1 MDLPKIQTSNL
12 FDQVYGTLKQ
22 LILRRTFRSNE
33 KISIPVLA
41 KNLGISI
48 TPIREALNRLEA
60 EGLVKTVP
68 KVGTFVV
75 GIDKS
80 YVEQVI
86 EFRLMIDY
94 WVIEQYRQFSD
105 GRFEEIAAKLDQI
118 TRHAVA
124 EVDPAITP
132 IEQYGN
138 LDMIFHTAFI
148 NACGNI
154 QILET
159 YQNLMNFRI
168 LTVGNPTPEKYNLSM
183 TQHRQIVDQLLQQDW
198 QRTRNAIREHLDYSR
213 RNLIDWIDMNGGEV

>member
-12 FDQVYGTLKQ
+12 FDQVYITLKQ
-22 LILRRTFRSNE
+22 LIIRRTFRSNE

-94 WVIEQYRQFSD
+94 WVIEQYRQFSAE
-105 GRFEEIAAKLDQI
+105 RFEEIAGRLDQL

-124 EVDPAITP
+124 EVDPAVTP
-132 IEQYGN
+132 IEQYGHF
-138 LDMIFHTAFI
+138 DMIFHTEFI

-168 LTVGNPTPEKYNLSM
+168 LTVGNPTPKQYNLSM
-183 TQHRQIVDQLLQQDW
+183 TQHREIVDQLLKQDW
-198 QRTRNAIREHLDYSR
+198 QGTRDGLRQHLNYSKQ
-213 RNLIDWIDMNGGEV
+213 NLIDWIDSNGGEV

>member
-22 LILRRTFRSNE
+22 MIIRRTFRSNE

-86 EFRLMIDY
+86 EFRLIIDF
-94 WVIEQYRQFSD
+94 WVMDQYRQFS
-105 GRFEEIAAKLDQI
+105 GERFEEITAKLDQL
-118 TRHAVA
+118 TRFAVS

-138 LDMIFHTAFI
+138 FDMIFHTEFI
-148 NACGNI
+148 NAAGNI

-168 LTVGNPTPEKYNLSM
+168 LTVCDPTPEKYNLSM
-183 TQHRQIVDQLLQQDW
+183 TQHREIVDQLLQQDW
-198 QRTRNAIREHLDYSR
+198 QGTRDAIREHLDYSK
-213 RNLIDWIDMNGGEV
+213 RNLIDWIDSNGGEV

>member
-1 MDLPKIQTSNL
+1 VELPKIQTSNL
-12 FDQVYGTLKQ
+12 FDQVYGTMKQ
-22 LILRRTFRSNE
+22 MIIRRSFRTNE

-86 EFRLMIDY
+86 EFRLMIDF
-94 WVIEQYRQFSD
+94 WVLDQYRTFS
-105 GRFEEIAAKLDQI
+105 GERFDEIAAKLDQL
-118 TRHAVA
+118 TQFAVE
-124 EVDPAITP
+124 EVDPAVTP

-138 LDMIFHTAFI
+138 FDMIFHTEFI

-168 LTVGNPTPEKYNLSM
+168 LTVSDPTPEQYNLSM
-183 TQHRQIVDQLLQQDW
+183 TQHREIVKQLLQQDW
-198 QRTRNAIREHLDYSR
+198 QGTRNAIRQHLNYSR
-213 RNLIDWIDMNGGEV
+213 QNLTDWIDSNGGEV